1 MAEEFLSQEE
11 IDALLGGGKKE
22 KKEEK
27 RVAPFDFDQVE
38 HIKKGGV
45 PGLELL
51 FERWVKIYRERVR
64 GLVPQIGMVTKE
76 SVYITRFQSF
86 MAKIPMPAS
95 YSIVAMRPFKENFL
109 YVLDSRLVFVII
121 SVMFGGPAEPFKI
134 EGREFTK
141 LEMRVIQD
149 LVRLSLETFEQVW
162 QDVYPVKLEL
172 RGIELNPALARIV
185 SGNEKVIVVEC
196 SMDIDG
202 YEAPFFFCFPQ
213 GLFMPIKELIFSES
227 LFAEKDPVWEE
238 HLQKKLLRTKLRVSL
253 ELVKKVF
260 PLKEILSW
268 KEGDRID
275 LGVTKDDLL
284 KLYVEE
290 SPKFL
295 AKMGKVK
302 DRYAALIYNFI
313 NGERNGRGGEKPGG
327 TGQGVGGG
335 SEATGGREESGRD
348 SQGVG
353 RGPETAGREQ

>member
-1 MAEEFLSQEE
+1 VAEEFLSQEE

-27 RVAPFDFDQVE
+27 RVAPFDFEQVE
-38 HIKKGGV
+38 HLKKGGV

-51 FERWVKIYRERVR
+51 FERWVKIHRERVR
-64 GLVPQIGMVTKE
+64 GLVPQIGMVTKD
-76 SVYITRFQSF
+76 SVYVTRFQSF

-109 YVLDSRLVFVII
+109 FVLDSRLVFVII

-141 LEMRVIQD
+141 LEMKVIQD
-149 LVRLSLETFEQVW
+149 LVRLSLNSFEQVW
-162 QDVYPVKLEL
+162 QDVYPVTLEL

-227 LFAEKDPVWEE
+227 LFTERDPVWEE
-238 HLQKKLLRTKLRVSL
+238 HLQKKLLKTDLRVSL
-253 ELVKKVF
+253 ELIRKTF
-260 PLKEILSW
+260 LMKEILSW
-268 KEGDRID
+268 KVGDRLE
-275 LGVTKDDLL
+275 LGVSRRDLL

-295 AKMGKVK
+295 ARMGRVK
-302 DRYAALIYNFI
+302 DRYAALIYKSM
-313 NGERNGRGGEKPGG
+313 NGDGDGGGEEPGG
-327 TGQGVGGG
+327 DSEGVGGG
-335 SEATGGREESGRD
+335 PEGTGEREESGGD
-348 SQGVG
+348 SKRVG
-353 RGPETAGREQ
+353 SSSEAAGGE